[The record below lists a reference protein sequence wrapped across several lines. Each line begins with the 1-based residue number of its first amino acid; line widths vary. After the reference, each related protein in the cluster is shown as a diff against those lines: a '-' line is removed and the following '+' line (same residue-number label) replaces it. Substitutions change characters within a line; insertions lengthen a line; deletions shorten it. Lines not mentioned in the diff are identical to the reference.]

1 MYNHMRNKMINDH
14 MRNKMIDVLDEL
26 SKVNISQAPNYRMM
40 VALRDA
46 FVDYGLPRATAERL
60 VASMKISVSEQAVM
74 DEELVQRVCETYG
87 VLVFD
92 MYTTIKSDFENSA
105 DDVLCAMAGQI
116 SLKMEF

>member
-1 MYNHMRNKMINDH
+1 MYNH

-26 SKVNISQAPNYRMM
+26 RKVNISQAPNYRMM

-46 FVDYGLPRATAERL
+46 FVNYGLPRSTAERL
-60 VASMKISVSEQAVM
+60 VASMKISVSEKAAN
-74 DEELVQRVCETYG
+74 DEELVRRVCETYS

-105 DDVLCAMAGQI
+105 DDVLCAMAGQMSI
-116 SLKMEF
+116 QMEF